1 MVMALA
7 IIAFQLI
14 ITAILIRNLIAF
26 RALPDRSIPADG
38 LTLRVSI
45 LIPARNEEGVIERV
59 VRSATMQSYPH
70 LEVIVLDDRSDD
82 RTPEILTS
90 LKSEFPEIL
99 WVHEGVE
106 RPAGWLG
113 KPWAC
118 HQLSQQATGD
128 ILLFVDADTILES
141 TLCERIVSEFMM
153 NDSNGMVTVWPKQ
166 ITISRLEK
174 TIIPMIYYT
183 LLGFLFSE
191 YTRRDPR
198 WMPKFMASRFR
209 PMFAAACGQ
218 CIAISRGVYDAIG
231 GHECVKS
238 DVVEDVGLA
247 RAIRNLNMPVR
258 MYHGV
263 GSIAC
268 RMYSEDEQISNGFR
282 KNFLAGFDNNVLIFL
297 FSAVMHL
304 LVFVLPYVMVL
315 ITVLSS
321 QFFDS
326 LVWVIAVFLPILQRI
341 LLARLM
347 QWPIWTAFTHVFGV
361 LWFQLL
367 GITVITDKLLKRSV
381 EWKGRKDTT

>member
-14 ITAILIRNLIAF
+14 MTAILVRNLISF
-26 RALPDRSIPADG
+26 RALPHRSKPVDE
-38 LTLRVSI
+38 LNLRVSI

-59 VRSATMQSYPH
+59 VQSATMQSYPH
-70 LEVIVLDDRSDD
+70 LEVIVLNDRSDD
-82 RTPEILTS
+82 STPVILES
-90 LKSEFPEIL
+90 LKAEFPEIL
-99 WVHEGVE
+99 EVHEGVE

-118 HQLSQQATGD
+118 HQLSQYATGD

-141 TLCERIVSEFMM
+141 TLCERIVTEFLM
-153 NDSNGMVTVWPKQ
+153 NDSKGMVTVWPKQ
-166 ITISRLEK
+166 ITISIMEK

-198 WMPKFMASRFR
+198 WMPKFMVSRFR

-218 CIAISRGVYDAIG
+218 CIAISRGVYNTIG

-238 DVVEDVGLA
+238 DVVEDVGVA
-247 RAIRNLNMPVR
+247 RAIRNLNIPVR

-268 RMYSEDEQISNGFR
+268 RMYSEDEQIYNGFR
-282 KNFLAGFDNNVLIFL
+282 KNFLAGFGNNVLIFL

-304 LVFVLPYVMVL
+304 LVFVLPYAMVL

-321 QFFDS
+321 QFLES
-326 LVWVIAVFLPILQRI
+326 QAWVIAVFIPIIQRI
-341 LLARLM
+341 ALARLM
-347 QWPIWTAFTHVFGV
+347 QWPMWTACTHVFGV
-361 LWFQLL
+361 MWFQLL

-381 EWKGRKDTT
+381 EWKGRKVTT